1 MDKYG
6 ASVPTVTVMLP
17 ATNHISTSEPGY
29 ESLPDQ
35 SLKTND
41 PGYETVNLSGGVTL
55 LRKPNSDYDPN
66 YEVLRPA
73 ADNAELD
80 DNMYAKVWEHPIKT
94 SETSDGYSSIK
105 QPSSNRSVLN
115 GGSIDISGTD
125 EIDGGVTSSRNH
137 EYARISDAKKRNYLN
152 NNIDEEEEEEPFDIY
167 TSITTNNA
175 TSAQV
180 SSYLSIEDNVSD
192 HNYSTISESQ
202 PNASFTGRP
211 NNVMSTSG
219 YSMLSADTK
228 TTPSSESNSSDT
240 QIGYNSIRS
249 ANDDS
254 SRTLE
259 FSNYESLTGSES
271 DPNYESVRYI
281 DVAEENP
288 YERLYNDSGISPDAH
303 PGFLP
308 AAIAN
313 NSTTIKTPI
322 DDIPKSTSTSSDQ
335 HLEVGDYFQV

>member
-6 ASVPTVTVMLP
+6 ASVPTVTVILP
-17 ATNHISTSEPGY
+17 ASTNISTTEPGY

-55 LRKPNSDYDPN
+55 RKPNSEYDPN

-73 ADNAELD
+73 TGNAHHD
-80 DNMYAKVWEHPIKT
+80 DNMYAKVWEHPIKQ

-105 QPSSNRSVLN
+105 LPSSNRAVLN
-115 GGSIDISGTD
+115 GDQIEISGSD

-137 EYARISDAKKRNYLN
+137 DYARISDTKKRHYLN
-152 NNIDEEEEEEPFDIY
+152 NNIDEEEEEEEPFDIY
-167 TSITTNNA
+167 TSINTNNV
-175 TSAQV
+175 TSAQIP
-180 SSYLSIEDNVSD
+180 SYLSIQYNDVSD

-202 PNASFTGRP
+202 PNASLGGRP
-211 NNVMSTSG
+211 NHGMSTSG

-288 YERLYNDSGISPDAH
+288 YERLYNESGISPDVTPAV
-303 PGFLP
+303 LP
-308 AAIAN
+308 ISN
-313 NSTTIKTPI
+313 NSTISKTPI
-322 DDIPKSTSTSSDQ
+322 GAIPKSMSTSSDQ

>member
-6 ASVPTVTVMLP
+6 ASVPTVTVILP
-17 ATNHISTSEPGY
+17 AATHISTSEPGY

-55 LRKPNSDYDPN
+55 RKPNSDYDPN

-73 ADNAELD
+73 TDND
-80 DNMYAKVWEHPIKT
+80 DNMYAKVWEHTIT
-94 SETSDGYSSIK
+94 QSETSDGYSSIK
-105 QPSSNRSVLN
+105 LPSSNRVVLN
-115 GGSIDISGTD
+115 GGPIEITGSD
-125 EIDGGVTSSRNH
+125 EIDGGIISSRNH
-137 EYARISDAKKRNYLN
+137 DYARISDAKKRNYLN
-152 NNIDEEEEEEPFDIY
+152 NNIDEEEEPFDIY
-167 TSITTNNA
+167 TSITTNNVT

-180 SSYLSIEDNVSD
+180 PSYLSIQDNVSD

-202 PNASFTGRP
+202 PNVISGRP
-211 NNVMSTSG
+211 NHVMSTSG
-219 YSMLSADTK
+219 YSILSADTK

-259 FSNYESLTGSES
+259 LSNYESLTGSES

-288 YERLYNDSGISPDAH
+288 YERLYNDTGISPD
-303 PGFLP
+303 GILP
-308 AAIAN
+308 IAIAN

-322 DDIPKSTSTSSDQ
+322 DAIPKSTNTSSDQ